1 MTMSALSDELAQVR
15 TKKKEFLAQIER
27 IVPWKEWLALIQPCY
42 YKGERGN
49 KPYPLETMLRLYLLQ
64 NLYDLSDEA
73 TAAEAID
80 SRAFSDF
87 CGVDSSNQVPNGDT
101 IGRFRNL
108 LVKNGLQEKLFTQ
121 VVAALTEQGLILK
134 KGLTEQGLILKK
146 GTIVDSTIISAPS
159 STKNKEKKRDPD
171 AHQVKKGNTWH
182 FGYKAHIGVDK
193 DSGLVHTVEATP
205 ANVHDV
211 SQTSSLLTGE
221 EEVVYGDS
229 GYLGADK
236 REDAIVRNK
245 SGHKIKYKI
254 NRRPSQLK
262 KLSKS
267 GQYAAK
273 KAEHAK
279 SSVRAKVEHVFGV
292 VKKQLRFRKTRY
304 RGLEK
309 QRAKFNIIFAL
320 ANLLLA
326 DRPCLAA

>member
-1 MTMSALSDELAQVR
+1 MDKQMTLSAFSDELAQVR
-15 TKKKEFLAQIER
+15 TKKKEFLEQIER
-27 IVPWKEWLALIQPCY
+27 IVPWKEWLAMIQPCY

-49 KPYPLETMLRLYLLQ
+49 KPYPLET
-64 NLYDLSDEA
+64 
-73 TAAEAID
+73 
-80 SRAFSDF
+80 
-87 CGVDSSNQVPNGDT
+87 
-101 IGRFRNL
+101 
-108 LVKNGLQEKLFTQ
+108 
-121 VVAALTEQGLILK
+121 
-134 KGLTEQGLILKK
+134 
-146 GTIVDSTIISAPS
+146 IVDSTILSAPS

-193 DSGLVHTVEATP
+193 DSGLVHTVKATP

-211 SQTSSLLTGE
+211 SEASKLLTGE

-229 GYLGADK
+229 GYLGAGK

-254 NRRPSQLK
+254 NRRPSQVK

-267 GQYAAK
+267 GQYAAR
-273 KAEHAK
+273 KAEHVK
-279 SSVRAKVEHVFGV
+279 PSVRAKAEHVFGV

-309 QRAKFNIIFAL
+309 QQAKFNILFAL
-320 ANLLLA
+320 ANLILA